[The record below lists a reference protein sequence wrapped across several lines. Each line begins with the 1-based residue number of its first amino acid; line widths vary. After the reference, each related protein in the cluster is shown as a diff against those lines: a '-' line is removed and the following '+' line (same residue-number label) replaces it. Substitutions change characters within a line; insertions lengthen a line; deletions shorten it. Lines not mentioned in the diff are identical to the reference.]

1 MVARTPGVSAPP
13 APPAPDRGIP
23 MKPSFTPPCPPAFK
37 VDAGLGFKP
46 PAERDPNYKGP
57 VVAEPPKASATIV
70 IEALCLGLNLANSV
84 GDANKAELF
93 NEALSSFTSLSYER
107 GKFTR
112 ENELLRADVEWLRN
126 EVHLM
131 MKDRLAK

>member
-1 MVARTPGVSAPP
+1 
-13 APPAPDRGIP
+13 

-70 IEALCLGLNLANSV
+70 IEALCLGLSLAGEN
-84 GDANKAELF
+84 GDAEADEKFNKA
-93 NEALSSFTSLSYER
+93 LSAFTDMSYER
-107 GKFTR
+107 GRFTS
-112 ENELLRADVEWLRN
+112 ENELMRKEVERLRN
-126 EVHLM
+126 EL
-131 MKDRLAK
+131 KEYQSK

>member
-1 MVARTPGVSAPP
+1 
-13 APPAPDRGIP
+13 
-23 MKPSFTPPCPPAFK
+23 MKPSHTPPCPP
-37 VDAGLGFKP
+37 VYQMSTGAGSQS
-46 PAERDPNYKGP
+46 P
-57 VVAEPPKASATIV
+57 VVAVPAAKEQESSPANVRLV
-70 IEALCLGLNLANSV
+70 IEALCEGLNLANSV